1 VSGLYDA
8 LLTGRTKPLWHP
20 ALRDSLEF
28 ALAELCRRTQSYDVA
43 EHRILAVVARQEGL
57 SQQALADRTAL
68 DRTTT
73 SKAVRRLEE
82 RQQLWRRPDDLDP
95 RKLLLL
101 ASPETQRA
109 AARSAERAL
118 YEEQKALSRLTIS
131 ERERLKEL
139 LTKAL

>member
-1 VSGLYDA
+1 M
-8 LLTGRTKPLWHP
+8 WHP

-28 ALAELCRRTQSYDVA
+28 ALVELRRRIQGYEVA
-43 EHRILAVVARQEGL
+43 EHRILTVLTRQDGL
-57 SQQALADRTAL
+57 SQQAMADRTAL

-73 SKAVRRLEE
+73 SEAARRLEE

-101 ASPETQRA
+101 ASPDTHRA
-109 AARSAERAL
+109 AARSAERAR
-118 YEEQKALSRLTIS
+118 YAEQKALSRLTVP
-131 ERERLKEL
+131 EREQLKEL